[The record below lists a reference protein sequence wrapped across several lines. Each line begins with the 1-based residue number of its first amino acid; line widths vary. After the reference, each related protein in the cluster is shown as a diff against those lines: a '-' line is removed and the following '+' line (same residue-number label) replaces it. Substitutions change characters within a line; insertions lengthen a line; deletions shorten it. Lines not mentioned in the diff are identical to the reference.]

1 MFLNEHN
8 RLSVLKELKQHAV
21 STFEVIQQGSY
32 EAYGKKIA
40 HTWELNKSID
50 ADTTNPAIESIIN
63 KIDDLSIGY
72 KLPGAGGGGYLYIC
86 AKDPG
91 AAQEIKKRLNEK
103 PLNSR
108 ARFVDMK
115 ISAKGLEVSRS

>member
-8 RLSVLKELKQHAV
+8 RLSVLKEMKQHAI

-32 EAYGKKIA
+32 EAYARKIA
-40 HTWELNKSID
+40 HTWELNKRID
-50 ADTTNPAIESIIN
+50 ADTTNPEIESIIS

-91 AAQEIKKRLNEK
+91 AARLIRKRLEEN
-103 PLNSR
+103 PFNPR

-115 ISAKGLEVSRS
+115 ISNTGLEVSRS